1 MTSMVDW
8 HAMPRRV
15 LFVDDHVMFLQAVR
29 SLLQDAVPNLAV
41 DVVATLQDALAAV
54 NLAHHDLVL
63 LDWHLPDASGADSV
77 RSLQAAGCTARIV
90 VLSGDA
96 STEHIHQAL
105 VAGAAG
111 FIPKTYTFELLV
123 AALGLVLQGGVFLPP
138 EILGHALPADGL
150 ARRPPLP
157 RAPAEIDAAR
167 PATNRPDAL
176 EDGAMV
182 AATGRPL
189 VDLETRF
196 PSLTT
201 RQLDVYRAAAR
212 GLSNKLIARELG
224 IAEST
229 VKTHLSVVFAELGVS
244 NRTQAVLQASREG
257 FRVA

>member
-1 MTSMVDW
+1 MTSVFDW

-15 LFVDDHVMFLQAVR
+15 LLVDDHVMFLQAVR
-29 SLLQDAVPNLAV
+29 SLLQDAVPNLDI
-41 DVVATLQDALAAV
+41 DVVATLQDALDAV
-54 NLAHHDLVL
+54 NLARHDLVL
-63 LDWHLPDASGADSV
+63 LDWHLPDATGADSV
-77 RSLQAAGCTARIV
+77 RRLQSAGCVARIV

-105 VAGAAG
+105 AAGAAG
-111 FIPKTYTFELLV
+111 FIPKSYSFELLV

-138 EILGHALPADGL
+138 EILGHALPADAL
-150 ARRPPLP
+150 ARRPPL
-157 RAPAEIDAAR
+157 AQAATAVGEAR
-167 PATNRPDAL
+167 PVAP
-176 EDGAMV
+176 DGAAMA